1 MSSLRKDPSAVLE
14 SLRTSRASLDLDTAS
29 LCFLAALS
37 LRGEHAGEHH
47 FDEDALVDVFEQS
60 QAPELRESSS
70 RARATA
76 AIRKLRAQRL
86 LVRVDAAGLTRKG
99 HFSLS
104 RLATAIVDFYLD
116 DETLTP
122 ESLSLI
128 LASLRHA
135 LERVRAAAQ
144 SGGDDVRWQR
154 EVTSPLEVTLREL
167 AGGIERRQRG
177 FDLQQEDFQ
186 REIADLLGSD
196 WFGAVERCGEL
207 LDSASTSLREL
218 NDVLL
223 GEGQRLA
230 EALHEVLELAEGAGQ
245 IEAERAARTLAEQV
259 ERIALWGASRQR
271 TWSDYHQWVH
281 RYLRDVVRLD
291 PSRTLV
297 HRLRE
302 QLAGRRG
309 KPYALV
315 VAAAPAMRLLRP
327 HTPRVEPP
335 PAKRPRRE
343 RERAVAPVSA
353 EDREAALETSVR
365 ALLDDGVRGL
375 ADLVARLGEGL
386 SESERFALA
395 GRTAA
400 VLAKLARVR
409 AHGERAWLTAGER
422 LWLEEW
428 PVEELRAAP

>member
-1 MSSLRKDPSAVLE
+1 MLE
-14 SLRTSRASLDLDTAS
+14 SLRKSCASLELDTGS
-29 LCFLAALS
+29 LCFLAALA
-37 LRGEHAGEHH
+37 LQAEHSGVHC
-47 FDEDALVDVFEQS
+47 FDEDTLVDLFEQS
-60 QAPELRESSS
+60 QGGAAGEASS
-70 RARATA
+70 RGRATA
-76 AIRKLRAQRL
+76 TIRKLRAQRL

-99 HFSLS
+99 EYSLS

-116 DETLTP
+116 DETLTR
-122 ESLSLI
+122 ESLALI
-128 LASLRHA
+128 MASLRHA
-135 LERVRAAAQ
+135 LERVHDAAVR
-144 SGGDDVRWQR
+144 GGDDVHWQR
-154 EVTSPLEVTLREL
+154 EITSPLEVTLREL
-167 AGGIERRQRG
+167 ASGIERRQRG

-186 REIADLLGSD
+186 REIAELLGSD

-207 LDSASTSLREL
+207 LDAASTTLREL

-223 GEGQRLA
+223 GEGQRVA
-230 EALHEVLELAEGAGQ
+230 EALHAVLELAEGAGQ
-245 IEAERAARTLAEQV
+245 LDSERAARSLAEQL
-259 ERIALWGASRQR
+259 ERIASWGASRQR

-327 HTPRVEPP
+327 HAPRVEPP
-335 PAKRPRRE
+335 PARRPKRE
-343 RERAVAPVSA
+343 RERAIQPVTA
-353 EDREAALETSVR
+353 EDREALLEASVR
-365 ALLDDGVRGL
+365 ELLAEGVRGL

-400 VLAKLARVR
+400 VLARLARVR
-409 AHGERAWLTAGER
+409 AHGERAWLAAGES